1 MKERDK
7 MVLRGDENKRQVHRT
22 RDACGNERY
31 HCAAMSPVPNGKDI
45 PAVDIRTW
53 QLGVGLAENV

>member
-1 MKERDK
+1 
-7 MVLRGDENKRQVHRT
+7 MVLRDDENKRQVDRS
-22 RDACGNERY
+22 RDSCGSERY